1 MRLRYL
7 FLLIFP
13 LLFNCPKKYA
23 PDVESIE
30 VLYVSS
36 LYNDIYQDQPILA
49 GIKGLPGLKVGHLKT
64 NPPFMSIILGRLG
77 FYELLNETGIDFV
90 IADSLTFW
98 TDNINYFLVPKSMG
112 YAITNYEGIRF
123 AILRKDKDSLAIAD
137 EIQISL
143 VKQRSDV
150 LWIIENSLLDIAPI
164 RINFF
169 IKDRGLADTT
179 MTALKVETD
188 SSLYGK
194 IKEFKNKVEQTL
206 KQKIYLEQKNLKAY
220 ILSAVSLNE
229 GVNIILYAQGL
240 FINDISS
247 DSITLEEILNS
258 VVCEMKFSKMVM
270 NKKQI
275 QELNKEKEYK
285 TWGKLKKNNN
295 VLLPDE
301 YGTYLFDMFYKL
313 SSGHGE

>member
-7 FLLIFP
+7 VLLVFP

-36 LYNDIYQDQPILA
+36 LYNDIYRDQPILA

-64 NPPFMSIILGRLG
+64 NPPFMSMILGRLG

-123 AILRKDKDSLAIAD
+123 AILRKDKDTLAIAD

-150 LWIIENSLLDIAPI
+150 LWIIENRLLDIAPI

-206 KQKIYLEQKNLKAY
+206 NQKTYLEQKNLKAY
-220 ILSAVSLNE
+220 ILSTVSLNE

-240 FINDISS
+240 FINDISG

-270 NKKQI
+270 NKEQI
-275 QELNKEKEYK
+275 QELNEEKEYE

-301 YGTYLFDMFYKL
+301 YGIYLFDMFYEL

>member
-1 MRLRYL
+1 
-7 FLLIFP
+7 
-13 LLFNCPKKYA
+13 
-23 PDVESIE
+23 
-30 VLYVSS
+30 
-36 LYNDIYQDQPILA
+36 
-49 GIKGLPGLKVGHLKT
+49 
-64 NPPFMSIILGRLG
+64 
-77 FYELLNETGIDFV
+77 
-90 IADSLTFW
+90 
-98 TDNINYFLVPKSMG
+98 MG

-123 AILRKDKDSLAIAD
+123 AILRKDKDTLAIAD

-169 IKDRGLADTT
+169 IQDRGLADTT

-194 IKEFKNKVEQTL
+194 IKEFKNKVEKTL
-206 KQKIYLEQKNLKAY
+206 NQKTFLEQKNLKAY
-220 ILSAVSLNE
+220 ILSTVSLNE

-275 QELNKEKEYK
+275 QELNEEKEYEI
-285 TWGKLKKNNN
+285 WGKLKKNNN

-301 YGTYLFDMFYKL
+301 YGIYLFDMFYKM